1 MSYYLDLMYN
11 IEFVNLLIY
20 NNKRRYFMK
29 NFFKNQRGSVSLYA
43 LVAMLLLLTI
53 LLGIY
58 VYNSQKQAQ
67 NLEITKQIKSVY
79 EKDVNNIDN
88 VYNNLIA

>member
-1 MSYYLDLMYN
+1 
-11 IEFVNLLIY
+11 
-20 NNKRRYFMK
+20 MK